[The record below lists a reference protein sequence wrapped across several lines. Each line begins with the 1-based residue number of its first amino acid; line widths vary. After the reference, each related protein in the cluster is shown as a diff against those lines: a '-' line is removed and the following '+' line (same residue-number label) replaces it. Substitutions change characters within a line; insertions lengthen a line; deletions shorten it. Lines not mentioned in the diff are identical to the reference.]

1 MEHFDKTK
9 PNSVIVSAHSTMQQ
23 YRQSY
28 SRDIQN
34 QGLKKRGNI

>member
-23 YRQSY
+23 YRSY